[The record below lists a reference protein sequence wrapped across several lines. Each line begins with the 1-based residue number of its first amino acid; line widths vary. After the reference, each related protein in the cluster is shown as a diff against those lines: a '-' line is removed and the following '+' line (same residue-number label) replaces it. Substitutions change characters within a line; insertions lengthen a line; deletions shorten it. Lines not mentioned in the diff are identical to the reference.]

1 MGYVLSQHDE
11 YGKREQVIYYMSKK
25 FNDYESR
32 YTMIERLCCAL
43 VLSAKRLRKY
53 MLFYTIWF
61 ISKLDMLEYIYEK
74 SYLSSWIAR
83 W

>member
-1 MGYVLSQHDE
+1 MPGRPSILYLMITKMTMGYVLSQHDE

-53 MLFYTIWF
+53 MLFYTI
-61 ISKLDMLEYIYEK
+61 
-74 SYLSSWIAR
+74 
-83 W
+83 